1 MPLAPELRRVYLFSA
16 MNDEEIARI
25 EKSTRVVNLDMGE
38 DLFHYR
44 DPCSHFYYL
53 RGGCMK
59 LYRLSPEG
67 DEKVIDI
74 VRPGQTF
81 AEAVTFM
88 EREEGYPVTATAV
101 QKSELLQFESRTFI
115 EVLKQS
121 STSCFKLMAVMS
133 QRLRSQ
139 VNEIDR
145 LTLHSATFRL
155 TSYLLEE
162 LQKSLATDYTI
173 QLDAPKSVLASKLGI
188 QPETFSRILNRLSGK
203 GLIEV
208 DGQSIRVSNI
218 DGLKDQLLECP

>member
-1 MPLAPELRRVYLFSA
+1 MMLAPELRRVYLFSA

-25 EKSTRVVNLDMGE
+25 EQTTRIVNLDMGE
-38 DLFHYR
+38 DLFHFR

-53 RGGCMK
+53 RDGCMK

-88 EREEGYPVTATAV
+88 EREAGYPVTATAV
-101 QKSELLQFESRTFI
+101 QKSELLQFESRTFT

-155 TSYLLEE
+155 ASYLLEE

-208 DGQSIRVSNI
+208 EGQAIRVANI

>member
-208 DGQSIRVSNI
+208 EGQSIRVSNI

>member
-1 MPLAPELRRVYLFSA
+1 MTLAPELRRVYLFSA
-16 MNDEEIARI
+16 MNDEELSRI
-25 EKSTRVVNLDMGE
+25 ERSTRVVNLDMGE
-38 DLFHYR
+38 DLFHFR

-53 RGGCMK
+53 RSGCMK

-101 QKSELLQFESRTFI
+101 QKSQLLQFESGTFTD
-115 EVLKQS
+115 VLKQS

-203 GLIEV
+203 GLIKVE
-208 DGQSIRVSNI
+208 GQAIRISNI

>member
-1 MPLAPELRRVYLFSA
+1 MTLAPELRRVYLFSA

-25 EKSTRVVNLDMGE
+25 EQSTRGVNLDMGE
-38 DLFHYR
+38 DLFHFR

-53 RGGCMK
+53 RSGCMK

-101 QKSELLQFESRTFI
+101 QNSELLQFDSRTFTD
-115 EVLKQS
+115 VLKQS
-121 STSCFKLMAVMS
+121 SISCFKLMAVMS

-155 TSYLLEE
+155 ASYLLEE

-208 DGQSIRVSNI
+208 EGQAIRVANL
-218 DGLKDQLLECP
+218 DGLKDQLLESP